1 MEGRRECSLF
11 CWFVLVSWCVGA
23 VHGLGYCKMRKREGG
38 GIEEKKKVVE
48 NRDGIFLLG
57 FSLFLFQ
64 VSMFGLA
71 MEGGRE
77 GGSADGAG
85 SIVFLFLSFSFLGL
99 ATYLTLPYLA
109 FEEETPN
116 MYTVGQ

>member
-1 MEGRRECSLF
+1 MEGRCECFLF

-23 VHGLGYCKMRKREGG
+23 VNGLGYCKRRKREGG
-38 GIEEKKKVVE
+38 WIEEKKKSVE

-71 MEGGRE
+71 REGGRE
-77 GGSADGAG
+77 EAQTGRAVLS
-85 SIVFLFLSFSFLGL
+85 FLFLFFLSWSRYL
-99 ATYLTLPYLA
+99 PYLTLVSL
-109 FEEETPN
+109 
-116 MYTVGQ
+116 

>member
-1 MEGRRECSLF
+1 MEGRCECFLF

-23 VHGLGYCKMRKREGG
+23 VHGLGYCKRRKRDEG

-71 MEGGRE
+71 REGGRE
-77 GGSADGAG
+77 EAQTGRAVLS
-85 SIVFLFLSFSFLGL
+85 FLFLFFLSWSRYL
-99 ATYLTLPYLA
+99 PYLTLLSL
-109 FEEETPN
+109 
-116 MYTVGQ
+116 

>member
-1 MEGRRECSLF
+1 MEGRCECFLF

-23 VHGLGYCKMRKREGG
+23 VIGLGYCKRRKREGG
-38 GIEEKKKVVE
+38 GIEEKKKSVE

-71 MEGGRE
+71 REGGRE
-77 GGSADGAG
+77 EAQTGRAVLSFFF
-85 SIVFLFLSFSFLGL
+85 FLFPFLVSL
-99 ATYLTLPYLA
+99 PTLPCL
-109 FEEETPN
+109 T
-116 MYTVGQ
+116 

>member
-1 MEGRRECSLF
+1 MEGRCECFLF

-23 VHGLGYCKMRKREGG
+23 VHGLGYCKRRKREGR
-38 GIEEKKKVVE
+38 GIEEKKKSVE

-64 VSMFGLA
+64 VA
-71 MEGGRE
+71 MEGGRKRRR
-77 GGSADGAG
+77 GGQYC
-85 SIVFLFLSFSFLGL
+85 LFFSFLGL

>member
-1 MEGRRECSLF
+1 M
-11 CWFVLVSWCVGA
+11 SWCVGA
-23 VHGLGYCKMRKREGG
+23 VNGLGYCKGRKREGG

-71 MEGGRE
+71 REGGRE
-77 GGSADGAG
+77 EAQTGRAVLS
-85 SIVFLFLSFSFLGL
+85 FLFLFFLSWSRYL
-99 ATYLTLPYLA
+99 PYLTLLSL
-109 FEEETPN
+109 
-116 MYTVGQ
+116 

>member
-1 MEGRRECSLF
+1 MKVFCSVGLF
-11 CWFVLVSWCVGA
+11 WRVGA
-23 VHGLGYCKMRKREGG
+23 LVRLMGWGIVRGEREREGG
-38 GIEEKKKVVE
+38 LKRRKKSAE
-48 NRDGIFLLG
+48 NRDGIILIG

-71 MEGGRE
+71 REGGRKRRR
-77 GGSADGAG
+77 GGQYC
-85 SIVFLFLSFSFLGL
+85 FFFFFFFFGL

>member
-1 MEGRRECSLF
+1 MNVLLF

-23 VHGLGYCKMRKREGG
+23 VHGLGYCKRRKREGG
-38 GIEEKKKVVE
+38 GIEEKKKSVE

-64 VSMFGLA
+64 VSIFGLA
-71 MEGGRE
+71 REGGRKRRR
-77 GGSADGAG
+77 GGQYC
-85 SIVFLFLSFSFLGL
+85 LFFCFFFFLGL

>member
-1 MEGRRECSLF
+1 MEGRCECFLF

-23 VHGLGYCKMRKREGG
+23 VNGLGYCKRRKREGG
-38 GIEEKKKVVE
+38 GIEEKKKSVE
-48 NRDGIFLLG
+48 NKDGIFLLG
-57 FSLFLFQ
+57 FSLFC
-64 VSMFGLA
+64 FGCRCSDWQ
-71 MEGGRE
+71 GRE
-77 GGSADGAG
+77 GGGADGAG